1 MKKVVLLCGSHPRHL
16 YVANELLKHNLL
28 AGMVMELR
36 ENFEPVPPTD
46 LSEQDKKNFI
56 FHFKKRSD
64 SENKFFKKIESSVF
78 SDQIPFLE
86 VKLEELNSDKTF
98 DFVDKLKADLMI
110 SYGIHKLDNKILS
123 LHNGN
128 NFNIHGGLSPW
139 FKGNTTLFWPF
150 YMLRPNWAG
159 ITIHRLTQKL
169 DGGEIL
175 HQSLPEL
182 ESGDSMHD
190 VANKAVIKATE
201 DLIKIIRMYD
211 NGKEL
216 LCHEQKG
223 NGKLFLSDDWT
234 PQTLRVIYNLFDDRI
249 VDMFLNGEITSN
261 PPKIID
267 FFNQN

>member
-16 YVANELLKHNLL
+16 FVAKELLKHNLL
-28 AGMVMELR
+28 AGMVMEIR
-36 ENFEPVPPTD
+36 ENFEPVPPSTLSD
-46 LSEQDKKNFI
+46 LDRQNFI
-56 FHFKKRSD
+56 LHFNKRSE
-64 SENKFFKKIESSVF
+64 SEKKFFSQIDAEDFKTK
-78 SDQIPFLE
+78 IPFLE
-86 VKLEELNSDKTF
+86 IKLEELNSDKTY
-98 DFVDKLKADLMI
+98 DFINSLKADLMI
-110 SYGIHKLDNKILS
+110 SYGVHKLDDKILT

-182 ESGDSMHD
+182 NIGDSMHD
-190 VANKAVIKATE
+190 VANKAVIQATC
-201 DLIKIIRMYD
+201 DLIKIIQLYD
-211 NGKEL
+211 SGKEL
-216 LCHEQKG
+216 ICHEQKG
-223 NGKLFLSDDWT
+223 NGKLFLSEDWT
-234 PQTLRVIYNLFDDRI
+234 PQTLRVIYNLFNDKI

-267 FFNQN
+267 FFSEK